1 MLITNLKHG
10 FDIISS
16 FVDKKNR
23 HKIVFEKHWNRSFI
37 MKAYLANG
45 LFSLGDRLVNEQLAA
60 AIREAVPGIEL
71 YVPQENDAINDK
83 AAYADSLAIAQAD
96 LEMLQNSDVLV
107 AVLDG
112 VEIDSGV
119 AAEIGAFAMLNR
131 PIVGVFTD
139 VRQQGRDNMMKIEAL
154 VHDGVENQFVYRNLF
169 VIGLIKRTGVITT
182 SIAEAVKAVE
192 TYKK

>member
-1 MLITNLKHG
+1 
-10 FDIISS
+10 
-16 FVDKKNR
+16 
-23 HKIVFEKHWNRSFI
+23 

-60 AIREAVPGIEL
+60 AIREAVPGIAL

-83 AAYADSLAIAQAD
+83 SAYADSLAIAQAD
-96 LEMLQNSDVLV
+96 LEMLEKSDVLI

-131 PIVGVFTD
+131 PIVGVLTD
-139 VRQQGRDNMMKIEAL
+139 VRQQGRDNMQKIEAL
-154 VHDGVENQFVYRNLF
+154 VRDGLENQFVYRNLF
-169 VIGLIKRTGVITT
+169 VIGLIKRNGIITS
-182 SIAEAVKAVE
+182 SIQETVEAVQKLSNKEA
-192 TYKK
+192 

>member
-1 MLITNLKHG
+1 
-10 FDIISS
+10 
-16 FVDKKNR
+16 
-23 HKIVFEKHWNRSFI
+23 

-60 AIREAVPGIEL
+60 AIREAVPGIVL

-83 AAYADSLAIAQAD
+83 SAYADSLAIAQAD
-96 LEMLQNSDVLV
+96 LEMLEKSDVLI

-131 PIVGVFTD
+131 PIVGVLTD
-139 VRQQGRDNMMKIEAL
+139 VRQQGRDNMKKIEAL
-154 VHDGVENQFVYRNLF
+154 VRDGLENQFVYRNLF
-169 VIGLIKRTGVITT
+169 VIGLIKRNGIITS
-182 SIAEAVKAVE
+182 SIQETVEAVQKLSNKEA
-192 TYKK
+192 

>member
-1 MLITNLKHG
+1 
-10 FDIISS
+10 
-16 FVDKKNR
+16 
-23 HKIVFEKHWNRSFI
+23 

-83 AAYADSLAIAQAD
+83 TAYADSLAIAQAD

-139 VRQQGRDNMMKIEAL
+139 VRQQGRDNMLKIEAL
-154 VHDGVENQFVYRNLF
+154 VRDGIENQFVYRNLF

-182 SIAEAVKAVE
+182 SIAEAVQAVE
-192 TYKK
+192 KYKK

>member
-1 MLITNLKHG
+1 
-10 FDIISS
+10 
-16 FVDKKNR
+16 
-23 HKIVFEKHWNRSFI
+23 

-60 AIREAVPGIEL
+60 AIRKAVPGIAL

-83 AAYADSLAIAQAD
+83 SGYADSLAIAQAD
-96 LEMLQNSDVLV
+96 LEMLQKSDVLI

-131 PIVGVFTD
+131 PIVGVLTD
-139 VRQQGRDNMMKIEAL
+139 VRQQGRDNMQKIEAL
-154 VHDGVENQFVYRNLF
+154 VRDGLENQFVYRNLF
-169 VIGLIKRTGVITT
+169 VIGLIKRNGIITS
-182 SIAEAVKAVE
+182 SIQETVEAVQKLSNKEA
-192 TYKK
+192 

>member
-1 MLITNLKHG
+1 
-10 FDIISS
+10 
-16 FVDKKNR
+16 
-23 HKIVFEKHWNRSFI
+23 

-83 AAYADSLAIAQAD
+83 MAYADSLTIAQAD

-119 AAEIGAFAMLNR
+119 AAEIGAFAMLDR

-139 VRQQGRDNMMKIEAL
+139 VRQQGRDNRMKIEAL
-154 VHDGVENQFVYRNLF
+154 VRDGIENQFVYRNLF

-182 SIAEAVKAVE
+182 SIAEAVQAVQK
-192 TYKK
+192 YKK